1 MLIVTPNTPDKTKA
15 VQKLMADIEDKCQ
28 GKFFCFYQN
37 QSGDEE
43 IDRKTVVTVR
53 SALKEM
59 KPVEHLT
66 VLVDSPGGDADAAF
80 HLVRALRRYTTNLE
94 VVVTDWAKSAATLVA
109 LGADKI
115 LMGKDAELGPLDAQL
130 RAPSGSAI
138 PLSALNAFKSLE
150 YLQRYALD
158 TLNLAII
165 LMLSKAKMDIPYAI
179 QQALP
184 FVSCIAT
191 PLYQQVEPRELGE
204 ARRYLSVAEEYGDRI
219 MSRYGYS
226 GVPKQRIKDIVNR
239 LVWQYP
245 SHSFVI
251 DFVEAK
257 ELRLNVEE
265 LDDARCDLCDELLAV
280 VKGCTGFIT
289 TKAKPAQPTPA
300 PPKAVAPRRASRNK
314 PDDKTQKGR

>member
-1 MLIVTPNTPDKTKA
+1 MYAVRTANKLSGFLRMLTFTPNIPEKA
-15 VQKLMADIEDKCQ
+15 KVVQGLMSGIEDKCQ

-37 QSGDEE
+37 QNANEE
-43 IDRKTVVTVR
+43 IDRKTVMTVR
-53 SALKEM
+53 SVLKEM

-80 HLVRALRRYTTNLE
+80 HLVRTLRQHAKSLE
-94 VVVTDWAKSAATLVA
+94 VIVTNWAKSGATLVC

-130 RAPSGSAI
+130 RDPSGSAI

-150 YLQRYALD
+150 YLQRYTLD

-165 LMLSKAKMDIPYAI
+165 LMLKKSRMDIPYAI
-179 QQALP
+179 QQSLP

-191 PLYQQVEPRELGE
+191 PLYQQVEPKELGE
-204 ARRYLSVAEEYGDRI
+204 ARRHLSVAEEYGDRI

-226 GVPKQRIKDIVNR
+226 GVPKQKIREIVNK
-239 LVWQYP
+239 LVWEYP

-251 DFVEAK
+251 DALEAK
-257 ELRLNVEE
+257 QLGLNIEA
-265 LDDARCDLCDELLAV
+265 LDDERNDLCDELLTT
-280 VKGCTGFIT
+280 VKGCIGCIT
-289 TKAKPAQPTPA
+289 VKTKPSP
-300 PPKAVAPRRASRNK
+300 RNK
-314 PDDKTQKGR
+314 PDDESEKGK